1 MGVISWTAG
10 QALWVL
16 LAGQRD
22 RHCGCTAGQALLLL
36 ARDRHSVVSSTG
48 TGTVGVVSSTLGQAL
63 WVLLAPQWDR
73 HWGCC

>member
-22 RHCGCTAGQALLLL
+22 RHCGCYWL
-36 ARDRHSVVSSTG
+36 DSW
-48 TGTVGVVSSTLGQAL
+48 TGTVGVISWTAGQAM
-63 WVLLAPQWDR
+63 WVLLAGQRDR
-73 HWGCC
+73 HCGCY